1 MTSELTLYEVLGVPP
16 GVTTEAVKQAYEEK
30 SRLLT
35 PERLAGAPEI
45 VGMAADLA
53 KLSLDLAWEVLGDR
67 QRRFCYDDYLGIRRS
82 GEGLRSLETLFAEPR
97 FYTASPFMN
106 SLETLTN
113 VAEKLVSPSRP
124 RTPRKV
130 TVPDV
135 LGLFAAPCQN
145 VLFRHGLRIRTS
157 LLTGRPRPEPGL
169 AVSQSPRSG
178 VRVRRG
184 TVVTVTFWHPAA
196 EQTGGTL
203 PTMES

>member
-16 GVTTEAVKQAYEEK
+16 GVTTEAVKHAYEEK

-53 KLSLDLAWEVLGDR
+53 KLSLNLAWEVLGDR
-67 QRRFCYDDYLGIRRS
+67 QRRCCYDDYLGIRRP
-82 GEGLRSLETLFAEPR
+82 GEGLRSLETLFTEPR
-97 FYTASPFMN
+97 FYTASPFMG

-113 VAEKLVSPSRP
+113 VAEKLVSPSRR

-145 VLFRHGLRIRTS
+145 VLFRHGLSVRTS
-157 LLTGRPRPEPGL
+157 LLTGHPRPEPGL

-184 TVVTVTFWHPAA
+184 TTVTVTFWHPAA